1 MPAKKNN
8 KKDIVEEDGGGEV
21 TGPGWIEKMNQ
32 AIDDL
37 SESRTR

>member
-1 MPAKKNN
+1 MPSKKAT
-8 KKDIVEEDGGGEV
+8 KTKDVVEEEVEV

>member
-1 MPAKKNN
+1 MAPKKSS
-8 KKDIVEEDGGGEV
+8 KTKQEEPVEEV
-21 TGPGWIEKMNQ
+21 KITGSNWTEKMNQ